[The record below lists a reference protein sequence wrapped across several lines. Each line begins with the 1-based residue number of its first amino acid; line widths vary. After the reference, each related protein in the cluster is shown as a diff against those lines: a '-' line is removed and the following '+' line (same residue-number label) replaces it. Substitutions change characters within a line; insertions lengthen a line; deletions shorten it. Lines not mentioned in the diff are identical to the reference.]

1 MPITDKA
8 AKAAAPKE
16 KPYKI
21 ADGGGMYLEVMP
33 NGSKYWR
40 LKFRQDGKEK
50 RLALGVY
57 PEISIAEARDKR
69 HEYKKLLRGGED
81 LSRAKKRKPMADDF
95 YTIALDWHEKNKASW
110 SKRHIARQMTAIE
123 EMRPFIGNKP
133 IDTIEAPDILE
144 GIRKIEE
151 RKAFETAQK
160 TKQAVGQVFYYAIAI
175 GKARRN
181 PAADLRGALEPK
193 PQQINNPHLSD
204 KDLPDFLAAFAG
216 YKGYAVTRLAF
227 RFLMLTFVRTKEM
240 RFAVWDEFDLEK
252 KQWRIPADRM
262 KSGRIHLV
270 PLSKQVLQILKEL
283 KQHTKEDG
291 YLFPQ
296 QHKPD
301 KPISENAVLTVIDA
315 IGYKGRAT
323 GHGFRA
329 TASTI
334 LNEHGY
340 AVDAIER
347 QLAHVEGNKV
357 RAAYNHAEYMPERIK
372 MMQWWA
378 DYLDKAQG
386 KKK

>member
-40 LKFRQDGKEK
+40 LKYRHEGKEK

-57 PEISIAEARDKR
+57 PEVSILEARDKR
-69 HEYKKLLRGGED
+69 HEYKKQIK
-81 LSRAKKRKPMADDF
+81 AKQEIIPASKQKKNTNDF
-95 YTIALDWHEKNKASW
+95 YSVALEWHERNKAKW
-110 SKRHIARQMTAIE
+110 SDRHAVRQLASIE
-123 EMRPFIGNKP
+123 EMRDFIGDMP
-133 IDTIEAPDILE
+133 VDEIEAPDILK
-144 GIRKIEE
+144 GIRHIES
-151 RKAFETAQK
+151 RRAFETAKK

-175 GKARRN
+175 GKAKRN
-181 PAADLRGALEPK
+181 PAADLRGALEPQ
-193 PQQINNPHLSD
+193 PAIVNNPHLSE
-204 KDLPDFLAAFAG
+204 KDLPKFLKAFEG
-216 YKGYAVTRLAF
+216 YKGHAVTRLAF
-227 RFLMLTFVRTKEM
+227 RFLMHTFVRTKEM
-240 RFAVWDEFDLEK
+240 RFAKWPEFDLEK
-252 KQWRIPADRM
+252 KQWRIPAERM
-262 KSGRIHLV
+262 KSGRMHLV

-283 KQHTKEDG
+283 KPLTKEDG

-301 KPISENAVLTVIDA
+301 KPISENAVLTIIDA
-315 IGYKGRAT
+315 IGYKGKAT

-334 LNEHGY
+334 LNEHGFT
-340 AVDAIER
+340 VDAIER

-357 RAAYNHAEYMPERIK
+357 RAAYNHAEYMPDRVK

-378 DYLDKAQG
+378 DFLTEKA
-386 KKK
+386 KK